1 MVICFEMLV
10 RMDSDGGTRAEKRS
24 RAPKTAQG
32 IRERNR
38 AAIESE
44 ILAIAKR
51 HLTQVGAPALSLR
64 SIAKEL
70 EMTPSALYRYI
81 ENRDELLTRLI
92 VESFTSLSTDVTK
105 AEARVDRSDF
115 EGRFRALATSL
126 RKWALAKPHEFGLI
140 YGTPVPGFKAS
151 PTRTLEAGTR
161 VFLLLARLGADMQ
174 AFIDQQLH
182 KSGKYMESTDLLD
195 TAAVEGLFTDYFD
208 FLQDVSPELIMNV
221 LAAWNLIMGGVSA
234 EVFGHYGP
242 DVAGAHAMFDA
253 WVDRAWRVA
262 AGGLNTH
269 TL

>member
-1 MVICFEMLV
+1 MLFHFEKLAHMTP
-10 RMDSDGGTRAEKRS
+10 RP

-32 IRERNR
+32 LRERNR

-51 HLTQVGAPALSLR
+51 QLTEVGAPALSLR

-92 VESFTSLSTDVTK
+92 VESFTSLSAAASA
-105 AEARVDRSDF
+105 AEARVDRANF
-115 EGRFRALATSL
+115 EGRFRALATAL

-151 PTRTLEAGTR
+151 PTRTSDAGTR
-161 VFLLLARLGADMQ
+161 VFMLLAKLCADMQ
-174 AFIDQQLH
+174 AHVDDHMH
-182 KSGKYMESTDLLD
+182 KTGRYVEAVDLLD
-195 TAAVEGLFTDYFD
+195 TAAVDGLFTDDFD
-208 FLQDVSPELIMNV
+208 FLQNVSPELIMNV

-234 EVFGHYGP
+234 EIFGHLGP
-242 DVAGAHAMFDA
+242 DVSGADAMFDA

-262 AGGLNTH
+262 SGVGGGLAGGESSFRA
-269 TL
+269 